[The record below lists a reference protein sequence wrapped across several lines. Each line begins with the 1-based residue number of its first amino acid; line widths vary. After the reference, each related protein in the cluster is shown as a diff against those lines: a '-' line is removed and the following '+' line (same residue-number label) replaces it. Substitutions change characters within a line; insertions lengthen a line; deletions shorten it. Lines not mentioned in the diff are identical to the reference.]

1 MSAQR
6 TLCWFSY
13 GAASAVALKLMV
25 EKYGPG
31 VEALN
36 CNTSASEH
44 PDNARFKADVE
55 RWVGCQVKVLSS
67 KYATVEQVFE
77 KERYMSGVAG
87 AKCTVEMK
95 KKPRFAYQ
103 RADDRHVFGL
113 TADEG
118 KRIATFEANNPELIL
133 EWPLRD
139 LGLTKADCL
148 QRIAAAGI
156 ELPAM
161 YRLGFKNNNCLGCV
175 KSQSPA
181 YWNKI
186 RQHFPEVF
194 ARRCEQSRRLGV
206 KLIKIKG
213 VRSFLDELPS
223 DSTEDLKEDLSCG
236 PQCAT
241 KDPADMTHEEFL
253 HTLRH
258 GATFDVEV
266 FT

>member
-1 MSAQR
+1 MTTPR

-25 EKYGPG
+25 DKYGPS

-36 CNTSASEH
+36 CNTAASEH

-67 KYATVEQVFE
+67 KYATVEEVFA
-77 KERYMSGVAG
+77 KERYMSGIAG

-118 KRIATFEANNPELIL
+118 KRIALFEKNNPELIL

-139 LGLTKADCL
+139 AGLTKGDCL
-148 QRIAAAGI
+148 NLIAAAGI
-156 ELPAM
+156 VLPAM
-161 YRLGFKNNNCLGCV
+161 YRLGYSNNNCLGCV

-186 RQHFPEVF
+186 RRDFPAVF
-194 ARRCEQSRRLGV
+194 ARRCEQSRMLNV
-206 KLIKIKG
+206 KLIKVKG
-213 VRSFLDELPS
+213 VRVFLDELAP
-223 DSTEDLKEDLSCG
+223 DNTEDLKEDLSCG
-236 PQCAT
+236 PQCSSQA
-241 KDPADMTHEEFL
+241 A
-253 HTLRH
+253 
-258 GATFDVEV
+258 
-266 FT
+266 